1 MVTLKMLRGFLA
13 VHWPIIELMHICL
26 CRIHIYNVD
35 DLVISVLPYHET
47 GIFVRIVQLLQLK

>member
-1 MVTLKMLRGFLA
+1 MERTLLA
-13 VHWPIIELMHICL
+13 VQPPMIEFMHICL

-47 GIFVRIVQLLQLK
+47 SIFVRIVQLLQLK